1 MSSTMRAVRHTAAG
15 IEVEQVVDVASAEA
29 TGDGVVVQVVSSGI
43 CGSDLHMLEWGAMP
57 FTLGHEIGGRLTD
70 GTPVTVWPLVPC
82 EACDRCLAGEPQQCR
97 TGVSRIYGVGPEGG
111 MADRILVDPRNV
123 VHLPEG
129 LSPSDACLVEPIAC
143 SVHALRRAS
152 VTQSDHVA
160 VIGAGS
166 IGLGATAVARFLG
179 CKVDVAARHQRQ
191 QFAAKAMGAGIDP
204 SGEYDVVVDAAG
216 TSSSIARSFELL
228 RPGGTLVIVSS
239 QWQPVEFP
247 MFFASKEPIIITA
260 TMHGRGGGHGSS
272 EASTSTDM
280 QEAARLLADMPE
292 VAPAIITHRF
302 PLDDAAKA
310 FAVAADRSAGVI
322 KVALEP

>member
-1 MSSTMRAVRHTAAG
+1 MSLAMRAVRHTASG
-15 IEVEQVVDVASAEA
+15 IEVQHVPDLEA
-29 TGDGVVVQVVSSGI
+29 DGDGVVVQVVSSGI

-57 FTLGHEIGGRLTD
+57 FTLGHEIGGRLED

-111 MADRILVDPRNV
+111 MADRMLVDPRNV
-123 VHLPEG
+123 VHLPNG
-129 LSPSDACLVEPIAC
+129 LSPADACLVEPIAC
-143 SVHALRRAS
+143 SVHALRRAG
-152 VTQSDHVA
+152 VTKSDHVA

-179 CKVDVAARHQRQ
+179 CTVDVAARHERQRS
-191 QFAAKAMGAGIDP
+191 AAKAMGAGLDP
-204 SGEYDVVVDAAG
+204 SGEHDVIVDAAG
-216 TSSSIARSFELL
+216 TSASIAKSFELL
-228 RPGGTLVIVSS
+228 RPGGTMVIVSS

-247 MFFASKEPIIITA
+247 MFFTSKEPLIVTS
-260 TMHGRGGGHGSS
+260 TMHGRGYGSG
-272 EASTSTDM
+272 EESTSTDM

-302 PLDDAAKA
+302 SLDDAAKA
-310 FAVAADRSAGVI
+310 FAVAADRSAGAI